1 MSGEHGNAPFTPPEA
16 PEPPEDLAEE
26 SDGPIILPPGAAC
39 KTCHYSD
46 VIRIQGNIQSA
57 RICRRFP
64 PSSYFV
70 PSPPP
75 PPGRAIITGGNAAP
89 QAAAMGSLMSSP
101 PQVPDDY
108 VCYEYDEREAPALI
122 PTGLG

>member
-1 MSGEHGNAPFTPPEA
+1 MSGDQATAGAPNPGA
-16 PEPPEDLAEE
+16 PDLEE
-26 SDGPIILPPGAAC
+26 SDGPIILPPGASC

-70 PSPPP
+70 PAPPP
-75 PPGRAIITGGNAAP
+75 PPGRAIITGNAAP
-89 QAAAMGSLMSSP
+89 QAQAMGSLMSSP